1 MSVSRLLM
9 LVFIAWR
16 NLWRNRI
23 RSALTI
29 SALTIGLGLMIV
41 YAALIEG
48 MTRQMVDFATKIST
62 GHIQIHRTAYI
73 DDQDLYALMPWK
85 LMSSLEAVAG
95 VHVAPRLYAAG
106 LAAAGDEST
115 GAMIKAVDPERERAV
130 TSLLKHVSAGDM
142 RLDPIQFDVRDYG
155 LPQHN
160 IVIGKQLARNLNIE
174 VGAEVVLITQA
185 ADGGIGNAIYRVAGV
200 LKPVNAAFD
209 RMGILMSIK
218 AYQELMYIESGIHEL
233 AIATDNIDL
242 LPGYQADIEKVVN
255 DFDIDATG
263 LDYGGRV
270 QVRSWR
276 KLVPVVSDML
286 EMNESIIYFVG
297 GFIVGLAA
305 LGMMNTVLMSV
316 HERQHE
322 FGILLSIGMNRYRL
336 LFMVLLESLFLSL
349 LSALLGAGM
358 GISISRYFE
367 VHGIDLSTS
376 MPDGMDW
383 GGIIFEP
390 IWKSY
395 LTSES
400 VIVGIVIMVVIAMV
414 ASLIPSWRT
423 VRLKPAEVI
432 R

>member
-73 DDQDLYALMPWK
+73 DDQDLYALIPWK

-142 RLDPIQFDVRDYG
+142 RLDPIQSDVRDYG

-270 QVRSWR
+270 QVRTWR
-276 KLVPVVSDML
+276 QLVPVVSDML

-358 GISISRYFE
+358 GISISHYFE
-367 VHGIDLSTS
+367 VHGIDLSTW